1 MTDHLT
7 EERRSWNMSR
17 IKGNNTKPEVQL
29 RSLLHRAGYR
39 FTVNAPNNKKLP
51 GRPDIVLPRYK
62 TIIFVHGC
70 FWHRHPGCNQA
81 TTPKTR
87 TQFWQNKFAKNVV
100 RDKRNIEE
108 LKSLGWNVIVVWE
121 CELKRFPP
129 PPRLRRDMERGLKGL
144 ILLRQGYG
152 GQESLKQLLA
162 RGKATPLLAAE
173 EQSEYSTQRR
183 G

>member
-17 IKGNNTKPEVQL
+17 IKGKDTKPEIQL

-70 FWHRHPGCNQA
+70 FWHRHPGCNQS

-87 TQFWQNKFAKNVV
+87 TGFWQDKFAKNVA
-100 RDKRNIEE
+100 RDKSNISA
-108 LKSLGWNVIVVWE
+108 LKNLGWNVIVVWE
-121 CELKRFPP
+121 CEIRSSKVRECESSKVKDQDDVMRAIKR
-129 PPRLRRDMERGLKGL
+129 RLDPKTAAY
-144 ILLRQGYG
+144 I
-152 GQESLKQLLA
+152 SAPSK
-162 RGKATPLLAAE
+162 PLLAAE
-173 EQSEYSTQRR
+173 DEGEYRT
-183 G
+183 GKKF